1 MENHVITIDNRE
13 KITVTEVAD
22 IDNFDEEEICANLK
36 TGGLL
41 IKGKGLHI
49 QMLDLGEG
57 KAVITG
63 EINSLAYTQKKD
75 KSEKGL
81 IRKILNEYRIDRPD
95 KRGRPVL
102 GHAGSWDC
110 LHAFLSVMF
119 FSLQAD

>member
-75 KSEKGL
+75 KSEKGH
-81 IRKILNEYRIDRPD
+81 IRKIL
-95 KRGRPVL
+95 K
-102 GHAGSWDC
+102 
-110 LHAFLSVMF
+110 
-119 FSLQAD
+119 

>member
-22 IDNFDEEEICANLK
+22 IDNFDEEEIWANLK

-81 IRKILNEYRIDRPD
+81 IRKIL
-95 KRGRPVL
+95 KW
-102 GHAGSWDC
+102 A
-110 LHAFLSVMF
+110 
-119 FSLQAD
+119 

>member
-22 IDNFDEEEICANLK
+22 IDNFDEEEICANL
-36 TGGLL
+36 TSGGLL

-49 QMLDLGEG
+49 QQLDLSEG

-63 EINSLAYTQKKD
+63 EITSLAYTQRKD

-81 IRKILNEYRIDRPD
+81 LRKIL
-95 KRGRPVL
+95 K
-102 GHAGSWDC
+102 
-110 LHAFLSVMF
+110 
-119 FSLQAD
+119 